1 MPILFLN
8 NIHGHIFKFIA
19 KLIIRICKKVL
30 RSKNKARDKSLEI
43 IVKGMKMELIIESFF
58 RKAKNGPTTIGPY
71 PMKMQRLWYKFER
84 KLALTQWKSANYW
97 CNEKR

>member
-1 MPILFLN
+1 M
-8 NIHGHIFKFIA
+8 GVS
-19 KLIIRICKKVL
+19 KKVL

-43 IVKGMKMELIIESFF
+43 IAKGMKMELIIESFF
-58 RKAKNGPTTIGPY
+58 RKAKNRPTTIGPY